1 MELPY
6 AVLWLSVARS
16 RRLDDS
22 GGAYAVNRC
31 FGDTW
36 LLTAGGVVL
45 GYAYGMR
52 TAEASCLRMGSPSQ
66 RCDVLRYSDA
76 PQHPSTGQL
85 ACLPKTVASAAGLA
99 VSVFRTFKNLTK
111 C

>member
-52 TAEASCLRMGSPSQ
+52 TAGPAVFGWVHLRSVAMSCGIQTLHNIHRRASSHVYLKR
-66 RCDVLRYSDA
+66 
-76 PQHPSTGQL
+76 
-85 ACLPKTVASAAGLA
+85 
-99 VSVFRTFKNLTK
+99 
-111 C
+111 